1 MLPATIAIC
10 RKLCSLQAK
19 QKRCSDLNEKFETVN
34 QIDGAAFEKNDK
46 KVLKTDKKSRCFT
59 F

>member
-19 QKRCSDLNEKFETVN
+19 QKHCSDLNCGDNRLRIFRNT
-34 QIDGAAFEKNDK
+34 
-46 KVLKTDKKSRCFT
+46 KVRYI
-59 F
+59 